1 MTICIGVKVDAG
13 IVFAADSAT
22 SMTQVSGSILGVSRV
37 YNNADKIF
45 NLHRKLPVVAMTCGL
60 GNFGS
65 ESISTIVKG
74 IRLRLMDDERHKP
87 TDYSLEDIVGVC
99 HEVFHGKFEELHEA
113 VKDSNSF
120 EFFIGGC
127 SGNGGGDAIW
137 KFQFSE
143 GQFSDPVCL
152 VGQDDCNIL
161 WAGQP
166 EACVRLVL
174 GHASNTYDVL
184 RAANLSHQQATD
196 LSQSLRRN
204 SEASFL
210 EPSMPIKD
218 AIELAEFLAQTCASY
233 VKFLPGADTVGGE
246 LDIATVTKYEGF
258 RWIRRKHFYPQEL
271 NRETDHVR

>member
-1 MTICIGVKVDAG
+1 MTICIGIKVNSG
-13 IVFAADSAT
+13 IVFVADSAT
-22 SMTQVSGSILGVSRV
+22 SMLQGSGGVLGISRV

-74 IRLRLMDDERHKP
+74 IRVTLMGDETYRQ
-87 TDYSLEDIVGVC
+87 DNYSLERMVGVC
-99 HEVFHGKFEELHEA
+99 HATFLERFNALDEA
-113 VKDSNSF
+113 VRKAHSF
-120 EFFIGGC
+120 EFFVGGC
-127 SGNGGGDAIW
+127 SSNGGADELW
-137 KFQFSE
+137 KFQFSH
-143 GQFSDPVCL
+143 GQFSDPVL
-152 VGQDDCNIL
+152 LAGGGDCTIM

-174 GHASNTYDVL
+174 GHASNTYEVL

-196 LSQSLRRN
+196 LSLSLQRN
-204 SEASFL
+204 AEASFL

-218 AIELAEFLAQTCASY
+218 AIELAEFLAQTCASF
-233 VKFLPGADTVGGE
+233 VKFLPGADTVGGD